1 MIEYFYSVHSGFA
14 YLGSARFMA
23 IARAAERQIAHRP
36 IDLDKVLAVTGPGA
50 TGGQTPARR
59 AYFFGREIE
68 RWAEERGAPVV
79 TGTPS
84 NHYGDMTLA
93 NGILIAGLLQGQNID
108 RLAHRFLEA
117 HWRDSADLT
126 DPATLSALGTQAGLD
141 PGPLLAAARGPEV
154 QARYQANTKEAI
166 ARSVFGSP
174 CYFVDGDMFYGQ
186 DRLEQVERALKTPFK
201 GNWPTEV

>member
-1 MIEYFYSVHSGFA
+1 MIEYFYSAHSGFA
-14 YLGSARFMA
+14 YLGSARFME
-23 IARAAERQIAHRP
+23 IARAAGRQIAHRP

-141 PGPLLAAARGPEV
+141 PAPSSPPHAGRRCKRAIKPTPKRPSPARFSAHPAISSTATCSTAKTAWSRSS
-154 QARYQANTKEAI
+154 AR
-166 ARSVFGSP
+166 
-174 CYFVDGDMFYGQ
+174 
-186 DRLEQVERALKTPFK
+186 
-201 GNWPTEV
+201 